1 MKRVIFLILLTG
13 LLSSVAL
20 AVDEEEC
27 IIASRS
33 VVKQFGGE
41 LKSELKEAMQ
51 SGGPIQAIDVCK
63 KIAPKIAARA
73 SEQTGWRVG
82 RTALKVRNSANT
94 PDGGREGDW
103 KILKN
108 VRPLGK
114 TPKRWS
120 ILLSSNKMVNIT
132 FVT

>member
-94 PDGGREGDW
+94 PDAWERRVLEDFE
-103 KILKN
+103 
-108 VRPLGK
+108 
-114 TPKRWS
+114 KRKAS
-120 ILLSSNKMVNIT
+120 
-132 FVT
+132 